1 MSTCNIL
8 MFTCDIYVNMQHNY
22 VDTHVFVFL
31 NLGQRLTLN
40 WGQISAPFPKTKSDV
55 FSPLYFQK
63 FPICFYILIL
73 KSFFKSNSKMKT
85 FQEREL
91 IFQDQN
97 LFQVLF
103 KRKNKL
109 GTILTIFWSLHTF
122 CQTANWCMAHI
133 LIIKLSLTMT
143 EWRHLTPLCRSSL
156 HLLAHLSWSPDIRP
170 SVCL

>member
-31 NLGQRLTLN
+31 NLGRRLTLN

-97 LFQVLF
+97 LFQ
-103 KRKNKL
+103 RKYQFVQKEEQIGNHINNL
-109 GTILTIFWSLHTF
+109 LISAYILS
-122 CQTANWCMAHI
+122 N
-133 LIIKLSLTMT
+133 S
-143 EWRHLTPLCRSSL
+143 
-156 HLLAHLSWSPDIRP
+156 
-170 SVCL
+170 

>member
-1 MSTCNIL
+1 

-31 NLGQRLTLN
+31 NLGRRLTLN

-91 IFQDQN
+91 IFQNQN
-97 LFQVLF
+97 LFQ
-103 KRKNKL
+103 RKYQFCSKGRTNWEPYEQSFDLCIHFVKQL
-109 GTILTIFWSLHTF
+109 IDVWPTYSL
-122 CQTANWCMAHI
+122 
-133 LIIKLSLTMT
+133 
-143 EWRHLTPLCRSSL
+143 SSC
-156 HLLAHLSWSPDIRP
+156 H
-170 SVCL
+170 